1 MTLCNDIIFVHEILK
16 LSYLFYIKLR
26 LCLFSLQ
33 QAEQKPRN
41 PFENQYFIEKI
52 SWFDLQIYVQV
63 TRVKKNK
70 N

>member
-1 MTLCNDIIFVHEILK
+1 MTLCNDIIFFREILK

-33 QAEQKPRN
+33 QAEQKKPRN

-63 TRVKKNK
+63 TKNK